1 VIFKGYAGNRS
12 IFTATRYLANNPKVV
27 DMAISKVG
35 LNRTILSG
43 ARLTVFLV
51 VPLNVLNYIL
61 NDQHTMSSLIGSI
74 ATDLVKIGVSAAIA
88 SLAVMATATL
98 TTLAAGPIT
107 VGVVTAYALDALD
120 RQFGVNKALIKAL
133 DDVYDSSVG
142 EAGRQFYQV
151 EKRLKWQIL
160 NGESVGEG
168 IFY

>member
-1 VIFKGYAGNRS
+1 
-12 IFTATRYLANNPKVV
+12 
-27 DMAISKVG
+27 
-35 LNRTILSG
+35 
-43 ARLTVFLV
+43 

-74 ATDLVKIGVSAAIA
+74 ATDLVKIGASAAIA
-88 SLAVMATATL
+88 SLAAMATATL
-98 TTLAAGPIT
+98 TTLAAGPIIVAIA

-120 RQFGVNKALIKAL
+120 RQFGVTKALIKAL
-133 DDVYDSSVG
+133 DDAYDSSVG

-151 EKRLKWQIL
+151 EKRIKWQIL